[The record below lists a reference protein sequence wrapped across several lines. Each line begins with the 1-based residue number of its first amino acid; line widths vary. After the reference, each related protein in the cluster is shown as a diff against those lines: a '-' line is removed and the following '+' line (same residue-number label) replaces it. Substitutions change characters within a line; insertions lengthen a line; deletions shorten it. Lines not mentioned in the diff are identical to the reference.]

1 MRTEVCERSNL
12 SLDLN
17 PWTVV
22 NVSGTCP
29 DQVVDPSEA
38 VLARCRVTNDG
49 PRPITLRWTTQAGD
63 LNGTWERTI
72 AVGDSEELRL
82 ENPSATLS
90 DGGVDTSLDLPWHL
104 TARHAFAGP
113 VDLLRGTHTGLET
126 NDSSETTTDSDA
138 SRDTVASGDR
148 SPTTVPLLVGG
159 AALLL
164 GAAGLLLRSRKPD
177 DGFDEAFEIVE
188 HPVATPSVVEAPTST
203 EPTGSPEA
211 IAYHEDLI
219 AQGYTREDAIHW
231 TRQHFPEFQ
240 A

>member
-1 MRTEVCERSNL
+1 MTALGRSRFG
-12 SLDLN
+12 D
-17 PWTVV
+17 
-22 NVSGTCP
+22 
-29 DQVVDPSEA
+29 D
-38 VLARCRVTNDG
+38 
-49 PRPITLRWTTQAGD
+49 AGCD

-82 ENPSATLS
+82 ENPAATLS
-90 DGGVDTSLDLPWHL
+90 DGGVDTSLDLQWHL

-148 SPTTVPLLVGG
+148 SPTTVPLLVSG

-177 DGFDEAFEIVE
+177 DG
-188 HPVATPSVVEAPTST
+188 SVSRSSNIRWPHRVWSRP
-203 EPTGSPEA
+203 
-211 IAYHEDLI
+211 D
-219 AQGYTREDAIHW
+219 
-231 TRQHFPEFQ
+231 QHGTDGLP
-240 A
+240 